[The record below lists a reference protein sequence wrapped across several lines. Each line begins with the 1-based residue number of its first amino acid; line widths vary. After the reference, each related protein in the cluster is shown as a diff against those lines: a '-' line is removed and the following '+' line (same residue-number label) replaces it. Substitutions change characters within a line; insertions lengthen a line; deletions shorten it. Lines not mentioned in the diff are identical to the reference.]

1 MLIPKELESKILT
14 ELTAALSAVV
24 SADELARKCTLTGS
38 WQPSA
43 SGLVKW
49 LTAETVNPVHVHVAV
64 GTALPRT
71 FTSGDVDFNVVISLY
86 IRTDLDTTG
95 ELQLAYAEKI
105 ENLLRG
111 WQAATYQQA
120 LAALSLQDEFYAG
133 DVQGM
138 SGDPPKTQ
146 DNISVISWPLVIGGS
161 YA

>member
-14 ELTAALSAVV
+14 ELTAALSAGL
-24 SADELARKCTLTGS
+24 SADELARQCTLTGA
-38 WQPSA
+38 WKPSA

-49 LTAETVNPVHVHVAV
+49 IAAETANPVHVHVAV

-120 LAALSLQDEFYAG
+120 LEALSLPDEFYAG

>member
-14 ELTAALSAVV
+14 ELTAALSAGI
-24 SADELARKCTLTGS
+24 SADELARQCTLTGS

-49 LTAETVNPVHVHVAV
+49 IAAETATPVHVHVAV

-71 FTSGDVDFNVVISLY
+71 FTSGDVDFNVNISIF

-111 WQAATYQQA
+111 WQAETYQQA
-120 LAALSLQDEFYAG
+120 LTTLSLPDVFYVG
-133 DVQGM
+133 DIQGQ
-138 SGDPPKTQ
+138 SGNSPTLQ
-146 DNISVISWPLVIGGS
+146 DNIVSISWPLVIGGS